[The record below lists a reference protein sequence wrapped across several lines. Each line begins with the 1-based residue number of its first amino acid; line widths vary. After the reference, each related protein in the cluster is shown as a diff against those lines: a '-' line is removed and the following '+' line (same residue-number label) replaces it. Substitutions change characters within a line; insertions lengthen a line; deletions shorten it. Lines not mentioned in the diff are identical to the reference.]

1 MTSPSVRTAQPAY
14 THSLRRHFADL
25 RDGTHG
31 DAVFRRDKEE
41 LFFKAVDLL
50 RPYALQVLNEMNEA
64 LLLGQ
69 GSVEDTGTVQT
80 LDGQL
85 CSWTLSWEKQ
95 RSLALP
101 PVSLHAYY
109 GRGFHHPHL
118 RGGTVREWPMN
129 VFTDQQAA
137 DEVPLLRSIASAD
150 LHNLVFI
157 ADFTIVP
164 ACAPGTTYPTR

>member
-1 MTSPSVRTAQPAY
+1 MTHAPVRIEQPAY

-31 DAVFRRDKEE
+31 GAVTRRDKEE
-41 LFFKAVDLL
+41 LFFEAVDLL
-50 RPYALQVLNEMNEA
+50 RPYALQVLKEMNEA
-64 LLLGQ
+64 MLLGQ
-69 GSVEDTGTVQT
+69 GIVKDSGTAQT
-80 LDGQL
+80 LDGPL
-85 CSWTLSWEKQ
+85 RSWTLSWEEQ

-129 VFTDQQAA
+129 VFTAQHAA
-137 DEVPLLRSIASAD
+137 EEVPLLRSIASAD
-150 LHNLVFI
+150 LHNLVFM